1 MTQEE
6 ILRRIIE
13 ISKKYK
19 AEEVILFG
27 SRAKGTAHEKS
38 DFDIAVSGVKDVEE
52 LREQIE
58 EIPMEML
65 KIRNELT
72 HDYDGT
78 ILERYCKKIVETY
91 IDVLYEFKGNVES
104 LNL

>member
-58 EIPMEML
+58 EIPTLYSFDIVNLDECINQLL
-65 KIRNELT
+65 KEDIAQYGRK
-72 HDYDGT
+72 
-78 ILERYCKKIVETY
+78 IL
-91 IDVLYEFKGNVES
+91 
-104 LNL
+104 

>member
-58 EIPMEML
+58 EIPTLYSFDIVNLDECTNQLL
-65 KIRNELT
+65 KEDIAQYGRK
-72 HDYDGT
+72 
-78 ILERYCKKIVETY
+78 IL
-91 IDVLYEFKGNVES
+91 
-104 LNL
+104 

>member
-52 LREQIE
+52 IREQIE
-58 EIPMEML
+58 EIPTLYSFDIVNLDECTNQLL
-65 KIRNELT
+65 KEDIAQYGRK
-72 HDYDGT
+72 
-78 ILERYCKKIVETY
+78 IL
-91 IDVLYEFKGNVES
+91 
-104 LNL
+104 